1 MDHNFSIKSS
11 ASTLVLMGRKHYKAK
26 ERILGKKQHNKH
38 EFQAHHS
45 RQMDTTSLTVHLS
58 ATAYHCTQKR

>member
-1 MDHNFSIKSS
+1 
-11 ASTLVLMGRKHYKAK
+11 MGRKHYKAK